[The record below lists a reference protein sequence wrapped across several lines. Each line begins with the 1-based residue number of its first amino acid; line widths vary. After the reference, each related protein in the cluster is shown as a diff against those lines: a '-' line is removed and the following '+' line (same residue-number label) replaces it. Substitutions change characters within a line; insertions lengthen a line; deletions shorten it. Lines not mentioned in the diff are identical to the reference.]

1 MVNDNDALNSDV
13 RLLQQERT
21 KLRKRILELEKDCED
36 LSSERDNLSEEKRR
50 EREDF
55 EAQIEANEK
64 NLLSYR
70 KFIEEQTHERE
81 MERDEYNK
89 ELVALTERLKDKDK
103 IEAKLKYRIEELETQ
118 INSLIEDKCLKEKQ
132 LSDINSQLKCANHE
146 ISELRAVIAQMEKE
160 SDKCNHLE
168 KQLRTKVNDLNEA
181 LELQIKI
188 NEETQ
193 HDVFTTSLLERITSK
208 THQLQNTLGSP
219 EYESESEDTSIECSY
234 NDVRQLSEK
243 LNALN
248 DCIDKLLI
256 QNNSLK
262 SELDKAK
269 GDNRKDYQ
277 ELVKEKES
285 LERNLM
291 EIMRSN
297 EVLQE
302 ELNSKHLQLS
312 AFKSRLE
319 TSLEKR
325 REREDIEAQIEANE
339 KNLLSYRKF
348 IEEQT
353 REREMERDEYNKE
366 LVALTE
372 RLKDKDKNEAKFK
385 YRLAEMET
393 RISSLTEDKSFKEK
407 QLSDINS
414 QLNCANHEISELKGV
429 ITHMEKESNKFND
442 SERKLLNKVNELNKA
457 LELEIKINEQTQ
469 EKLDSLNDCIDKLL
483 IQNNNLKLEL
493 ELDKAKGDKTIDRK
507 DYQKIVKEKDSLE
520 RKLLE
525 IIRSNEVLQEE
536 LNNKHIQLNAFKS
549 RLDASLEKYVE
560 DDEKLQGVTNQFLW
574 KLKRV
579 ISHKNA
585 LIYQKK
591 YLLHVL
597 GGFQLTERATLALL
611 ANMNVTG
618 IEFFFP
624 HILIQ
629 NFLFYFS

>member
-1 MVNDNDALNSDV
+1 
-13 RLLQQERT
+13 
-21 KLRKRILELEKDCED
+21 
-36 LSSERDNLSEEKRR
+36 
-50 EREDF
+50 
-55 EAQIEANEK
+55 
-64 NLLSYR
+64 
-70 KFIEEQTHERE
+70 
-81 MERDEYNK
+81 
-89 ELVALTERLKDKDK
+89 
-103 IEAKLKYRIEELETQ
+103 
-118 INSLIEDKCLKEKQ
+118 
-132 LSDINSQLKCANHE
+132 
-146 ISELRAVIAQMEKE
+146 
-160 SDKCNHLE
+160 
-168 KQLRTKVNDLNEA
+168 LNEA
-181 LELQIKI
+181 LELQIRI

-208 THQLQNTLGSP
+208 THELQNTLGSP
-219 EYESESEDTSIECSY
+219 QYDSESEDTSIECSY
-234 NDVRQLSEK
+234 NDVRQLSDK

-256 QNNSLK
+256 QNNTLK

-353 REREMERDEYNKE
+353 HEREMEREEYNKQ
-366 LVALTE
+366 LIALTE
-372 RLKDKDKNEAKFK
+372 RLKDKDKIEAKFK
-385 YRLAEMET
+385 YRLTEMET
-393 RISSLTEDKSFKEK
+393 RISSLTEEKSIKEK
-407 QLSDINS
+407 ELSDVN
-414 QLNCANHEISELKGV
+414 SELNVANDEIYELKEI
-429 ITHMEKESNKFND
+429 ITQMEKESNKSNNIEKQLRNQIND
-442 SERKLLNKVNELNKA
+442 LNKA
-457 LELEIKINEQTQ
+457 LESQIKINEQTQ
-469 EKLDSLNDCIDKLL
+469 EKFDSLNDCIDKLL
-483 IQNNNLKLEL
+483 VQNNNFKSEL
-493 ELDKAKGDKTIDRK
+493 AKGDKVIDRK
-507 DYQKIVKEKDSLE
+507 DYQKIVKERDSLE

-618 IEFFFP
+618 IQYFHNFF
-624 HILIQ
+624 IK
-629 NFLFYFS
+629 FLSIHSFIYLFLS